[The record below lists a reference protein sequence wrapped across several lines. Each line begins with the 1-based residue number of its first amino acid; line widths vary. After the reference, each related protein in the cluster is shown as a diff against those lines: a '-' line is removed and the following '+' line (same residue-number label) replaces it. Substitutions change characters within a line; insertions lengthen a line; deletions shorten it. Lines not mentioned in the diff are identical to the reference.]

1 MVDEKKTTT
10 KKKVVKK
17 AVTPKSSKPSGAAQK
32 LIQLHKLTMEWR
44 KERRVRERS
53 ELFRK
58 VRKLRNELREK

>member
-17 AVTPKSSKPSGAAQK
+17 VATPKSSKPSGRAQK

-58 VRKLRNELREK
+58 VRNLKNELREK